1 VLARAGQDAV
11 ITSNTV
17 GLGKAI
23 LTTPS
28 YLQSTDRTRLLNIGT
43 RLVDSL
49 HGSYL
54 PAKVSGPPVEYVV
67 NQAPGKVIVTLV
79 NNSGSTWTGNIAMT
93 AQGTVTAVREYIA
106 DTNATYS
113 ASGSAVT
120 VSGQVEPYDIRV
132 YAVEFNPT
140 LTTAP
145 SAPTNVRIIR

>member
-1 VLARAGQDAV
+1 
-11 ITSNTV
+11 
-17 GLGKAI
+17 
-23 LTTPS
+23 
-28 YLQSTDRTRLLNIGT
+28 
-43 RLVDSL
+43 
-49 HGSYL
+49 
-54 PAKVSGPPVEYVV
+54 
-67 NQAPGKVIVTLV
+67 
-79 NNSGSTWTGNIAMT
+79 MT